1 MSDKSTQ
8 TNDDIISLDF
18 SNMNDT
24 QGDLFTITAGTG
36 LLSDTITLGPSPMGQ
51 YSITAIGGGGGA
63 GIGGIGGAGGV
74 ASVTYGAG
82 SAGSAGSGYTFTTPN
97 TTAPTYHWN
106 TSGSGPTITM
116 PNLNGNLSWDT
127 GTPTLHV
134 KGDAEFESDI
144 KIKGKSIMEMFEK
157 IEERLGILHP
167 NPKLEEKWEELR
179 ELAKRYKELEQDI
192 IEKEKIWA
200 ILKK

>member
-1 MSDKSTQ
+1 MSDNKISQ
-8 TNDDIISLDF
+8 TSEDIISLDF

-36 LLSDTITLGPSPMGQ
+36 DYSTDTISISAINSINLGQ
-51 YSITAIGGGGGA
+51 YSISAIGGGGSG
-63 GIGGIGGAGGV
+63 
-74 ASVTYGAG
+74 G
-82 SAGSAGSGYTFTTPN
+82 SAGAISGTGGTGGGYIFTSPN
-97 TTAPTYHWN
+97 TTTPTYQWN
-106 TSGSGPTITM
+106 TSGTGPTITM

-127 GTPTLHV
+127 STPTLHV

-144 KIKGKSIMEMFEK
+144 KIKGKSIMEMFDK

>member
-1 MSDKSTQ
+1 MSDNKISQ
-8 TNDDIISLDF
+8 TSEDIISLDL

-36 LLSDTITLGPSPMGQ
+36 GYSTDTISIGAINSINLGQ
-51 YSITAIGGGGGA
+51 YSINAIGGGGSG
-63 GIGGIGGAGGV
+63 
-74 ASVTYGAG
+74 G
-82 SAGSAGSGYTFTTPN
+82 SAGAISGTAGGTAGGYIFTSPN
-97 TTAPTYHWN
+97 TTTPTYQWN

-116 PNLNGNLSWDT
+116 PNLNGNISWDT
-127 GTPTLHV
+127 STPTLHV
-134 KGDAEFESDI
+134 KGDAEFDRDI
-144 KIKGKSIMEMFEK
+144 KIKGKSIVEMFEK

-167 NPKLEEKWEELR
+167 NPKLEEKWDELR

>member
-1 MSDKSTQ
+1 MSDSKSTQ

-24 QGDLFTITAGTG
+24 QGDLFSITAGTG
-36 LLSDTITLGPSPMGQ
+36 LLTDTITLGPSPIGQ
-51 YSITAIGGGGGA
+51 YTISATGGGGGS

-74 ASVTYGAG
+74 ASITYGPG
-82 SAGSAGSGYTFTTPN
+82 TAGSGYTFTTPN

-134 KGDAEFESDI
+134 KGEAEFESDI

-179 ELAKRYKELEQDI
+179 DLAKRYKELEQDI